1 MSTDQVTNA
10 ILSAGFQDLSYQI
23 SQPILNDNST
33 KSYEVKEIKEDSGN
47 PTDALVPGSGTTASF
62 SYVYPKSGAL
72 AVWKDAIIYLILKF
86 TCTTSSEKAT
96 INICSDIRRIFG
108 KVTTKINNTIES
120 IIQDYGMTNYMVD
133 ILTKTRD
140 VLMNSGIQGLYP
152 DLAEDDGSMEDLRHA
167 FIAGTSV
174 TKAFMIPLGIPI
186 LSGNGAYLPG
196 TTVNIQFERAPN
208 SSVFYCG
215 NGITDNNKINIEV
228 SQMKILLPQV
238 TPHYLL
244 GEEISKK
251 NLTGFSIAY
260 PKYTIHRTT
269 RKLSADDTFN
279 FVKYKSIP
287 AYVFIAFQPIGVLSN
302 ITAGTAHPDPCKF
315 VDPGLLRISIE
326 DGDKNTIPNEVHD
339 LNIAN
344 GDFPFVYH
352 DLMKCTKF
360 FNDVVHGGIIT
371 RENFQTMYPIFAFKV
386 RKNCAGLPELN
397 NHECAINIHTIL
409 KPAAEG
415 APEQPQHVIWML
427 AAFDGVTTFNGSTGS
442 ATEEFG
448 KD

>member
-72 AVWKDAIIYLILKF
+72 AVWKDAIIYLFLKF

-186 LSGNGAYLPG
+186 
-196 TTVNIQFERAPN
+196 F
-208 SSVFYCG
+208 
-215 NGITDNNKINIEV
+215 
-228 SQMKILLPQV
+228 
-238 TPHYLL
+238 
-244 GEEISKK
+244 
-251 NLTGFSIAY
+251 IAY

-287 AYVFIAFQPIGVLSN
+287 AYVLIAFQPIGVLSN